1 MDFLHDVFTIIKFL
15 FGLGAFFALVGI
27 GFMLLWFLMHLIV
40 RSILYGQPADR
51 CSGLRKLFLEP

>member
-1 MDFLHDVFTIIKFL
+1 MGFLHDVFTIIKFL

-40 RSILYGQPADR
+40 RSILYDQPADR